1 MRRAITRSPKTSYLH
16 IVWKTKNVRLK
27 IFCKFPGQPLITL
40 KIGAKFAAKIRYS
53 LSFKTYLRHSMTDIL
68 IKSEVLKG
76 GEFLIRESRPEDT
89 FIPEELNEEQL
100 MVKQMTEDFL
110 KNEIAPNRLR
120 IEKREPGLTERLLE
134 KAGELG
140 LLGAHM
146 PTEYGGMELDTNT
159 NTVIADML
167 GPCGSFS
174 TSIAAHTG
182 IGMLPILYFGTEAQK
197 QKYLPRLVSGEL
209 KAAYCLTEPGSGSDA
224 LNAKTRADLSA
235 DGSHYLL
242 SGQKMWIT
250 NAGFANI
257 FIVFAKIGGEKFT
270 GFIVERDTP
279 GITLG
284 EEEDKLGIKGS
295 STRQV
300 YFENAKVPAENV
312 LGDIGKGHLIAFNAL
327 NIGRYKLGV
336 MCIGGN
342 KAVIDVAARYA
353 NERHQFGQP
362 IGSFGAIQYKLAEM
376 AIRNFAAESAGY
388 RTSQLMQ
395 DKKTASEEEG
405 KSFGQA
411 TLEAAEEYA
420 IECSILKV
428 AGSEVT
434 DYCVDENVQ
443 IHGGIGFS
451 EEYTAARAYR
461 DSRINRI
468 YEGTNEINRML
479 IVDQL
484 FKRALKGQLDI
495 VGPAWAVQ
503 KELAAMPSFEKT
515 EGEYAEE
522 HKAIADFRKII
533 LMTAGGAAKIQMD
546 GKLNMKEEQELLINC
561 ADMMIDLFLAESM
574 LLRVQKLADMQKE
587 QPQEVYDA
595 MLQVFFHD
603 ASARIA
609 KNATDALVSFAE
621 GDLLKTFLMG
631 LKRFTK
637 YPPVN
642 VKVKRRLVADAVR
655 NANGWCF

>member
-1 MRRAITRSPKTSYLH
+1 MEDT
-16 IVWKTKNVRLK
+16 
-27 IFCKFPGQPLITL
+27 LIHTDV
-40 KIGAKFAAKIRYS
+40 
-53 LSFKTYLRHSMTDIL
+53 LR
-68 IKSEVLKG
+68 G
-76 GEFLIRESRPEDT
+76 GEFLIRESAPGDT
-89 FIPEELNEEQL
+89 FIPEELNEEQR
-100 MVKQMTEDFL
+100 MVKQMAEDFL
-110 KNEIAPNRLR
+110 KNEIVPNRPR
-120 IEKREPGLTERLLE
+120 IEKQEPGLSVALLE

-146 PTEYGGMELDTNT
+146 PAQYGGTELDTNT
-159 NTVIADML
+159 NTVIADIL

-182 IGMLPILYFGTEAQK
+182 IGMLPILYFGTEEQK
-197 QKYLPRLVSGEL
+197 EKYLPRLISGEL

-235 DGSHYLL
+235 DGSHYLI

-250 NAGFANI
+250 NAGFADI
-257 FIVFAKIGGEKFT
+257 FIAFAKIGGDKFT
-270 GFIVERDTP
+270 GFIVERNTP

-300 YFENAKVPAENV
+300 FFENAKVPAENV
-312 LGDIGKGHLIAFNAL
+312 LGEIGKGHLIAFNAL

-342 KAVIDVAARYA
+342 KEVINMAARYA
-353 NERHQFGQP
+353 NERIQFGKP

-376 AIRNFAAESAGY
+376 AIRNFAAESAAY

-395 DKKTASEEEG
+395 DKKAAAEAEG

-420 IECSILKV
+420 IECSILKIQ
-428 AGSEVT
+428 GSEAT

-451 EEYTAARAYR
+451 EEYPAARAYR

-479 IVDQL
+479 MVDQL

-503 KELAAMPSFEKT
+503 KELASMPSFEKT
-515 EGEYAEE
+515 EGEYGEE
-522 HKAIADFRKII
+522 HKALADFRKII
-533 LMTAGGAAKIQMD
+533 LMVAGGAAKMQMD
-546 GKLNMKEEQELLINC
+546 GKLNLKEEQEILMNC
-561 ADMMIDLFLAESM
+561 ADMMIDLFSAESM
-574 LLRVQKLADMQKE
+574 LLRIQKLGGLPKE
-587 QPQEVYDA
+587 QPREVYDA
-595 MLQVFFHD
+595 MLQVYFHD

-631 LKRFTK
+631 LKRFAK

-642 VKVKRRLVADAVR
+642 VKEKRRLVADAVLK
-655 NANGWCF
+655 ANGWCFG